1 MNVDAELE
9 SGLRRL
15 KLRRI
20 REILEEK
27 NRLAVERQPSYL
39 DFLADLIREEVT
51 ARDDTQYEKRLK
63 AAKLPDHK
71 TIEGFDFAFQTSI
84 SRQQVLELARLQ
96 FVQNR
101 ENIVLCG
108 PPGTGKSHLAK
119 ALLLK
124 AIQAGYNGMFTT
136 AQELTEDLYAS
147 LADGTFRNRMRA
159 LQRLDVLALDELGFM
174 AMDSTASNHLFQVVA
189 QAYENRSLIIT
200 SNRSFQDWG
209 TVFATPTIATAVLDR
224 LLHHV
229 HILNLQGD
237 SYRLKG
243 GLPA

>member
-1 MNVDAELE
+1 MTVDAELE
-9 SGLRRL
+9 AGLRRL
-15 KLRRI
+15 KLWRI
-20 REILEEK
+20 RELMEEK
-27 NRLAVERQPSYL
+27 NRVAVERQPSYL

-84 SRQQVLELARLQ
+84 NRQQVLELARLQ

-124 AIQAGYNGMFTT
+124 AIQAGYSGLFTT
-136 AQELTEDLYAS
+136 VQELTEDLYAS
-147 LADGTFRNRMRA
+147 LADGSFRNRMRA
-159 LQRLDVLALDELGFM
+159 LQRLDVLVLDELGFM

-189 QAYENRSLIIT
+189 QAYENRSLVIT

-209 TVFATPTIATAVLDR
+209 TIFATPTIATAVLDR

-229 HILNLQGD
+229 HIFNLQGD

-243 GLPA
+243 GIPA

>member
-1 MNVDAELE
+1 MTLDAELE

-39 DFLADLIREEVT
+39 DFLTDLIREEVT

-124 AIQAGYNGMFTT
+124 AIQAGYNGLFTT
-136 AQELTEDLYAS
+136 VQELTEDLYAS

-174 AMDSTASNHLFQVVA
+174 TMDSTASNHLFQVVA

-237 SYRLKG
+237 SYRLRG